1 MHGGS
6 AETIRYGIFMH
17 VYCGVSIF
25 FCMYGVPLRLGACE
39 NYKSATATKTVADL
53 LCVYM

>member
-1 MHGGS
+1 
-6 AETIRYGIFMH
+6 
-17 VYCGVSIF
+17 
-25 FCMYGVPLRLGACE
+25 MYGVPLRLGACE